1 MRLAIPLVFLLG
13 CAGARPTSVARGQ
26 GAKES
31 SAGARIE
38 GIHVSIPRAAT
49 LIYALDG
56 AAGEIRHAAGYPAM
70 LGITGEPPW
79 LSSYRAARAELRGQV
94 EDEDGWY
101 TPITRCSYEHGDVE
115 EFLRCAK
122 PVAGEHFPAIEAAVR
137 EADRRLSPK
146 WEATANDLAGFA
158 KELERACVGSTADAL
173 LAKLR
178 EISALPEGVPLSFQV
193 VLVSKPM
200 GGKNHAHQEGAFL
213 VLEASREMRAARLS
227 SVVFHEIAHLAFHRA
242 PTAVN
247 ALEASLAARGD
258 VGVVAGNLWE
268 ESLAS
273 AFGNGIAAE
282 KLDAEW
288 HESDSMYADPAVD
301 AVGHALFRRMRAGET
316 FSLSSA
322 AAGRVA
328 EVVDT
333 AWPRARWRLRDVLQ
347 RVVLFADDL
356 ETAHTFAVRVRA
368 IASYT
373 KAPFGDDLDRAAKAP
388 PGTPRLVL
396 TSRDSLKQRKNVLS
410 ALGLSAKELD
420 KRLAASPAFLRWTHD
435 AQGIPLVVVVGRDA
449 TSMRAAVD
457 KWSSSGTL
465 PVTEW
470 TAL

>member
-1 MRLAIPLVFLLG
+1 MRLAISMVLFLG
-13 CAGARPTSVARGQ
+13 CAGGGPRPTVGRAQVAPVR
-26 GAKES
+26 
-31 SAGARIE
+31 SAGID
-38 GIHVSIPRAAT
+38 VSIPRAAT

-56 AAGEIRHAAGYPAM
+56 AAGEIRHAAGYAAM
-70 LGITGEPPW
+70 LGIQGDPPW
-79 LSSYRAARAELRGQV
+79 LAAYRAARGDLRGQI

-101 TPITRCSYEHGDVE
+101 TPLTRCSYEHGELE

-122 PVAGEHFPAIEAAVR
+122 PAAGEHAAAIETAVR
-137 EADRRLSPK
+137 EADARLRPT
-146 WEATANDLAGFA
+146 WDATAADLAGFA
-158 KELERACVGSTADAL
+158 KELERSCAGAEADAL

-178 EISALPEGVPLSFQV
+178 AISALPAEVPLSFQV
-193 VLVSKPM
+193 VLVSKPI

-213 VLEASREMRAARLS
+213 VLEASKEMRPARLA

-242 PTAVN
+242 PTAVSE
-247 ALEASLAARGD
+247 LESSLAARGD

-282 KLDAEW
+282 RLDPEW
-288 HESDSMYADPAVD
+288 HASDSMYADPAVD
-301 AVGHALFRRMRAGET
+301 AVGHALYRRMHAGET
-316 FSLSSA
+316 FTLSSA
-322 AAGRVA
+322 AGGKVA

-347 RVVLFADDL
+347 RVVLFADDP
-356 ETAHTFAVRVRA
+356 EVARTFAVRVRA

-396 TSRDSLKQRKNVLS
+396 ASASSLKQRKNVLT
-410 ALGLSAKELD
+410 ALGLTGKELD
-420 KRLAASPAFLRWTHD
+420 KRLASSPAFLRWTHD

-449 TSMRAAVD
+449 SATRAAVD
-457 KWSSSGTL
+457 KWSSAETL
-465 PVTEW
+465 PAAEW

>member
-1 MRLAIPLVFLLG
+1 MRLAIPMLFLVG
-13 CAGARPTSVARGQ
+13 CAGAAPRTVARGQ

-31 SAGARIE
+31 GAATREE
-38 GIHVSIPRAAT
+38 GIHVSIPRAAS
-49 LIYALDG
+49 LVYALDG
-56 AAGEIRHAAGYPAM
+56 AAGEIRHASGYPAM
-70 LGITGEPPW
+70 LGIEGEPAW
-79 LSSYRAARAELRGQV
+79 LSAYRAARAELRGQV

-101 TPITRCSYEHGDVE
+101 TPLTRCSYEHGDVDD
-115 EFLRCAK
+115 FLRCAK

-137 EADRRLSPK
+137 EADAHLAPK
-146 WEATANDLAGFA
+146 WEATSNELALFG
-158 KELERACVGSTADAL
+158 KELERACASQTADAL
-173 LAKLR
+173 LARLR
-178 EISALPEGVPLSFQV
+178 EISSLPAGVPLSFQV

-213 VLEASREMRAARLS
+213 VLEASKEMRAARLS

-242 PTAVN
+242 PAAVS
-247 ALEASLAARGD
+247 ALESSLAERGD

-288 HESDSMYADPAVD
+288 HETDSMYADPAVD

-316 FSLSSA
+316 FTLSSA
-322 AAGRVA
+322 AGKVA

-347 RVVLFADDL
+347 RVVLFADDP
-356 ETAHTFAVRVRA
+356 EIARTFAVRVRA

-373 KAPFGDDLDRAAKAP
+373 KAPYGDDLDRAAKAP

-396 TSRDSLKQRKNVLS
+396 TSAGSLKKRKNVLS
-410 ALGLSAKELD
+410 ELGLTTKEID
-420 KRLAASPAFLRWTHD
+420 KRLASSPAFLRWTHD
-435 AQGIPLVVVVGRDA
+435 ARGIPLVVVVGRDA
-449 TSMRAAVD
+449 SSTRAAVD
-457 KWSSSGTL
+457 KWSSAETL
-465 PVTEW
+465 PTTEW
-470 TAL
+470 TSL